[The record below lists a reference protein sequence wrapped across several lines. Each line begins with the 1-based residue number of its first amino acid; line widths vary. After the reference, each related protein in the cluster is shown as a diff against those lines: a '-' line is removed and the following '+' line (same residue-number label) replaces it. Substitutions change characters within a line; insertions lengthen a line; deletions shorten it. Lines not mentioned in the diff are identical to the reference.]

1 MDSEPVVI
9 EDDDGDAGAVVIVDD
24 DVIITEQKPDSTI
37 VIDDEPHMQINEAG
51 TNNAG
56 DKTKKVSEKEST
68 DESSFRINL
77 RNNNLMD
84 NIINTCLN
92 MQNGAGMSRVIHK
105 TLIPLYR
112 DSNPELK
119 KSKAL
124 TNLLK
129 RVHKMLL
136 RDPNHKFLHIK
147 TLCEEL
153 KSGRVRKKVP
163 FVTLSTDLR
172 DNKTQFNLS
181 DSQTDMKSK
190 TCDEP
195 NKSNNV
201 TVVEVEDQEE
211 VQENIKAKK
220 RKPNNKIRKTKPKRQ
235 RIMAQSKKSCNTD
248 SKNVDVIELVDS
260 DNECGNLSS
269 SEATTSTQSDNSVTI
284 SPNSSTGEES
294 NKENNESK
302 KEIENNDNKPDN
314 KPKAKNI
321 ESKKEIENNDNK
333 PNAKNIESKKEI
345 ENNDNKPDNKPNAKN
360 IESKL
365 GPEINDVQNKMNTIV
380 FIPFYSIPMINTPP
394 IPSFTMQNQNMP
406 INNCVPM
413 IDKPVPKKY
422 EISKTIAVIE
432 YNASQNNNNNNLSS
446 DDVDVEVL
454 IPQTHIENQG
464 KESDDTNKAS
474 NIIET
479 NKNNKPARKQTI
491 ESTKKE
497 KFQDIFSKSL
507 KEIGITVDS
516 NLMEKPLMQNCLSP
530 KNQIENRNVEDY
542 AVPKNQIEK
551 RTVEDYSVPKNQN
564 QNAIVQGHMVPKIL
578 IENGKVQNN
587 MFYKN
592 QMENEIDQDLLVPKN
607 HKEISIQDVEPYD
620 CNQSELIAYHER
632 CIVSCKEALAKLEEQ
647 EVTTDDPKYS
657 PYIQCAKLKES
668 IVESYRTICAIKGN
682 AAVVVKKCEIK
693 LNVAQGHH
701 PGPAKALQKFLNSTL
716 GKDGSITFPDF
727 EDVLQCV
734 FTSNTEDQLGWSSS
748 QVFKEARALFVQCG
762 QALRKRRQK
771 REYQDLMSLMRDKN
785 LEDDDPAEKD
795 PLLFA
800 KLEQNK
806 KIAKHNET
814 EILNRYAAMES
825 QRYHSHGGNSTV
837 EFLCNEESSGSSADE
852 DVTSPHRTETSK
864 QDTPSTSTSTGDKID
879 MNCKKPSLDTILI
892 EEPDNDSALMN
903 PSQCSS
909 VNRNITQPITE
920 DNIESSKSTNVDS
933 LASNETDK
941 TVMSK
946 DNNNCEKDNLSQ
958 ENVCVNNIKEEKETI
973 KINFSEPIDSIS
985 FMPNCSHSS
994 TNTESIETN
1003 FKTQTTTIKP
1013 ERLDVQAMLNE
1024 RGGNFECT
1032 VFDIEDPFLV
1042 IEISSDDYSDDDL

>member
-181 DSQTDMKSK
+181 DSQTDMKK
-190 TCDEP
+190 L

-235 RIMAQSKKSCNTD
+235 RIMAQSKNSCNTD

-380 FIPFYSIPMINTPP
+380 FIPFYSIPIIDTPP

-432 YNASQNNNNNNLSS
+432 YNASQNNNNNKLSS
-446 DDVDVEVL
+446 DDVDIEVL

-464 KESDDTNKAS
+464 KKSDDTNKAS

-491 ESTKKE
+491 ESTRKE

-578 IENGKVQNN
+578 IENGKVQGN

-647 EVTTDDPKYS
+647 EVTTDDPKFS

-734 FTSNTEDQLGWSSS
+734 FASNTEDQLGWSSS
-748 QVFKEARALFVQCG
+748 QVFKEGWL
-762 QALRKRRQK
+762 
-771 REYQDLMSLMRDKN
+771 
-785 LEDDDPAEKD
+785 
-795 PLLFA
+795 
-800 KLEQNK
+800 
-806 KIAKHNET
+806 I
-814 EILNRYAAMES
+814 YAAMES

-864 QDTPSTSTSTGDKID
+864 QDTPSTSTEDKID
-879 MNCKKPSLDTILI
+879 MNCRKPSLDTILI

-909 VNRNITQPITE
+909 VNSNITQPITE

-933 LASNETDK
+933 LASNEPDE

-994 TNTESIETN
+994 TNTSNTESIETN

>member
-302 KEIENNDNKPDN
+302 KEIENNDNKP
-314 KPKAKNI
+314 
-321 ESKKEIENNDNK
+321 
-333 PNAKNIESKKEI
+333 NAKNIESKKEI

-360 IESKL
+360 IESTI
-365 GPEINDVQNKMNTIV
+365 GPEINDVQNKMKTIV
-380 FIPFYSIPMINTPP
+380 FIPFYSIPIIDTPP

-479 NKNNKPARKQTI
+479 NKNNKPARKQNI

-507 KEIGITVDS
+507 KEIGITLDS
-516 NLMEKPLMQNCLSP
+516 NPIEKSLVQ
-530 KNQIENRNVEDY
+530 DY
-542 AVPKNQIEK
+542 AVSKTQIEK

-578 IENGKVQNN
+578 IENGKVQGN

-647 EVTTDDPKYS
+647 EVTTDDPKFS

-800 KLEQNK
+800 K
-806 KIAKHNET
+806 
-814 EILNRYAAMES
+814 YAAMES

-837 EFLCNEESSGSSADE
+837 EFLCNEESSGSSTDE

-864 QDTPSTSTSTGDKID
+864 QDTPSTSSSTEDKID
-879 MNCKKPSLDTILI
+879 MNCRKPSLDTILI
-892 EEPDNDSALMN
+892 EETDNDSALMN

-909 VNRNITQPITE
+909 VNSNITQPITE

-933 LASNETDK
+933 LASNEPDE

-994 TNTESIETN
+994 TNTSNTENIETN